1 MGYDS
6 RHMFYDACTRINAAT
21 GCVNGPR
28 LLAGPEAPV
37 DPPGPSA
44 FNGRVHSLAGVE
56 TPGLGADQ

>member
-1 MGYDS
+1 
-6 RHMFYDACTRINAAT
+6 MFYDACTRINAAT